1 MTVLPKN
8 TVMNSEWYKNVL
20 SHQLLPTI
28 QMQFGN
34 DNFVFQQD
42 GTPCHKSRA
51 IKEFLRANSI
61 EVLAPWP
68 GNSPD
73 LNPIEN
79 LWAIL
84 KKQVDKQ
91 KPTNCK
97 QLQTLIQYEW
107 SSIHS
112 ELINK
117 LVSSMPK
124 QIKEVLRKNGQHCK
138 Y

>member
-1 MTVLPKN
+1 MTSLTYFSPTNMAVLR
-8 TVMNSEWYKNVL
+8 VGCINVRGL
-20 SHQLLPTI
+20 GSPWKQGHLL
-28 QMQFGN
+28 
-34 DNFVFQQD
+34 
-42 GTPCHKSRA
+42 
-51 IKEFLRANSI
+51 KEFFKANSI

-84 KKQVDKQ
+84 KKQVDKR

-124 QIKEVLRKNGQHCK
+124 RFK
-138 Y
+138 